1 MQLRMKR
8 GNAAGFSLIEAL
20 ITLVVVGVGLL
31 GLAKIQ
37 AAAVGNT
44 QISRVRS
51 LVALQTESLAAAMHG
66 NRAFWAATSGT
77 TPPATFTV
85 TGGNTISDAGLGQA
99 LPSNACSSG
108 NTCTAPQLAAY
119 DVQQWASSMNA
130 NFPGYASTV
139 NCNVAANVPVSCN
152 ITVTWK
158 EKYIAVNSA
167 TASAAA
173 AGQPTTPQSY
183 TVYVQP

>member
-1 MQLRMKR
+1 MQLITKR
-8 GNAAGFSLIEAL
+8 GRAAGFSLIEVL

-51 LVALQTESLAAAMHG
+51 LVALQTESLIAAMHA
-66 NRAFWAATSGT
+66 NRGFWGVANTA
-77 TPPATFTV
+77 PATFSVSAKTA
-85 TGGNTISDAGLGQA
+85 TDSNKAFATAIAGC
-99 LPSNACSSG
+99 PKSG
-108 NTCTAPQLAAY
+108 PTPCTPTELAAY
-119 DVQQWASSMNA
+119 DIQQWAIQMNA
-130 NFPGYASTV
+130 NFPGYTAAGNCSTDTTL
-139 NCNVAANVPVSCN
+139 PVSCN
-152 ITVTWK
+152 ITVTWN
-158 EKYIAVNSA
+158 EKYIAVNST

-173 AGQPTTPQSY
+173 AGQPSTQQSY

>member
-1 MQLRMKR
+1 MQLEMKR
-8 GNAAGFSLIEAL
+8 GKAAGFSLIEAL

-66 NRAFWAATSGT
+66 NRAFWAAGGT
-77 TPPATFTV
+77 TTPATFTV
-85 TGGNTISDAGLGQA
+85 SGSNTISDAGLSQT
-99 LPSNACSSG
+99 LSNNACSSG
-108 NTCTAPQLAAY
+108 NPCTAAQLAAY
-119 DVQQWASSMNA
+119 DVQQWAGAMNT
-130 NFPGYASTV
+130 NFPGYTSTV
-139 NCNVAANVPVSCN
+139 NCNVAANAPVSCN

-167 TASAAA
+167 TASAAS
-173 AGQPTTPQSY
+173 AGQPTTQQSY
-183 TVYVQP
+183 TLYVQP

>member
-1 MQLRMKR
+1 MQLTMHRR
-8 GNAAGFSLIEAL
+8 QAAGFSLIEAL
-20 ITLVVVGVGLL
+20 ITMVVVGVGLL

-66 NRAFWAATSGT
+66 NRAFWAAGGT
-77 TPPATFTV
+77 APATFSVAGQTV
-85 TGGNTISDAGLGQA
+85 TDSSNVLNQTLAPGQC
-99 LPSNACSSG
+99 LTGSP
-108 NTCTAPQLAAY
+108 CTPQQLAAY
-119 DVQQWASSMNA
+119 DVQQWASTMNG
-130 NFPGYASTV
+130 NFHGYGATV
-139 NCNVAANVPVSCN
+139 NCTTTVGVPVNCN
-152 ITVTWK
+152 ITVTWN
-158 EKYIAVNSA
+158 EKYIAVNTP

-173 AGQPTTPQSY
+173 AAAPTTQQSF